1 MDIRKN
7 FFLCRS
13 SLHIATVMCQWIA
26 QHPRVKSVLL
36 WSYHETLV
44 LPNEF
49 YKDRIGHFQKY
60 HKTLC
65 LSLQNFAQVLLL
77 FSLGAIVSPRR
88 KWKQCLCKNLEGKTK
103 TIMVFLKVAYW
114 NSFITY
120 PKWTLTN
127 AKKYILV
134 ILKTYLRYP
143 FYILT
148 LTSFQVWLQLVCHRK
163 RPLVLSRCPGS
174 FLLPR
179 SYSLF
184 SQSDHPASFVAVLK
198 NNKCFTTVK
207 WKQGK

>member
-1 MDIRKN
+1 MSTKI
-7 FFLCRS
+7 
-13 SLHIATVMCQWIA
+13 LH
-26 QHPRVKSVLL
+26 
-36 WSYHETLV
+36 
-44 LPNEF
+44 
-49 YKDRIGHFQKY
+49 
-60 HKTLC
+60 
-65 LSLQNFAQVLLL
+65 
-77 FSLGAIVSPRR
+77 
-88 KWKQCLCKNLEGKTK
+88 KQCFYFLLRLTQVPGENKNNAYATFWRTK

-127 AKKYILV
+127 AKKDIFV

-174 FLLPR
+174 FLLSR

-184 SQSDHPASFVAVLK
+184 SQSDHPVSFVAVLK